1 MILKSTIENCYHEQ
15 IKRIALTSKGLE
27 RELTN
32 DISLNKEFITIL
44 TGIRRCGKSTLL
56 NQLMNK
62 IGNDVAYFN
71 FEDPRIFGFDLNDFD
86 KLDEI
91 IGEKE
96 YYFFDEIQN
105 VDKWELFIRKL
116 HDRKKAICIT
126 GSNASLLSK
135 ELGTRL
141 TGRNITKELYPFT
154 YKEFCAFINLEKNQ
168 ESLEKFLLLGGFPSY
183 LITNEITYLQQ
194 LFKDIVYRDIVVR
207 YGIRNSKVVEEIALF
222 LVSNLSKEYS
232 LNSIK
237 NIFNIGSANSVAD
250 YLSWFE
256 DSYLLFSLPRFNW
269 SLKSVS
275 VNPKKLYLIDT
286 GLANANSL
294 SFSEDKGR
302 LLENAVYIHLK
313 RNFKEIYYFK
323 QKGECDFVI
332 KEGSKITD
340 CLQVCY
346 NLNSDN
352 FQREIN
358 GLLEAMQYFE
368 LNEGKII
375 TLYQSDVL
383 HFEKKKIYVVPA
395 YDWF

>member
-1 MILKSTIENCYHEQ
+1 MILKSTIETCYYEQ
-15 IKRIALTSKGLE
+15 IKRIALTSNGLE

-56 NQLMNK
+56 HQLMNK

-168 ESLEKFLLLGGFPSY
+168 ESLEK
-183 LITNEITYLQQ
+183 
-194 LFKDIVYRDIVVR
+194 KVKKR
-207 YGIRNSKVVEEIALF
+207 IR
-222 LVSNLSKEYS
+222 
-232 LNSIK
+232 
-237 NIFNIGSANSVAD
+237 
-250 YLSWFE
+250 
-256 DSYLLFSLPRFNW
+256 
-269 SLKSVS
+269 
-275 VNPKKLYLIDT
+275 
-286 GLANANSL
+286 
-294 SFSEDKGR
+294 
-302 LLENAVYIHLK
+302 
-313 RNFKEIYYFK
+313 
-323 QKGECDFVI
+323 
-332 KEGSKITD
+332 
-340 CLQVCY
+340 
-346 NLNSDN
+346 
-352 FQREIN
+352 
-358 GLLEAMQYFE
+358 
-368 LNEGKII
+368 
-375 TLYQSDVL
+375 
-383 HFEKKKIYVVPA
+383 
-395 YDWF
+395 